1 MALKVKNQQPDDE
14 VELAEEEERA
24 PEHECLAPGEKTC
37 PGESGKDSP
46 YMYQKGCRGEACKL
60 ANRRYY
66 KAWRD
71 AKKAEAAEE
80 TEEDYDE

>member
-1 MALKVKNQQPDDE
+1 MALKVKNQQPDT
-14 VELAEEEERA
+14 ELAEDEQQEEA
-24 PEHECLAPGEKTC
+24 PACLAPDSKTC

-80 TEEDYDE
+80 TEESNDDE